1 MMALA
6 GGIAAIILG
15 IIGLVIWW
23 ADFLEILKGTVP
35 FMFVMGGALAAYLG
49 YEEIK
54 DKKAAESLED
64 STTDLKQE
72 VDSLKKEL
80 EELKKEK
87 EKQAESKE
95 EEKKTGKESQ
105 SKK

>member
-1 MMALA
+1 MTALA
-6 GGIAAIILG
+6 GGIAAVVLG

-23 ADFLEILKGTVP
+23 ADFLEILKGTIP
-35 FMFVMGGALAAYLG
+35 AMFIMGGALAAYLG

-54 DKKAAESLED
+54 DKKAAESFED
-64 STTDLKQE
+64 STVDLKQE

-87 EKQAESKE
+87 EKKGESKE
-95 EEKKTGKESQ
+95 EEEKAQKEDQPKK
-105 SKK
+105 